1 MNKKTII
8 AEYFQMWVKK
18 DFKQLPE
25 IFSSDI
31 CYTEC
36 YGPRYVGLPE
46 VQAWIRHKSAEQTV
60 LEWRIDNITL
70 AGDQSFVKWFF
81 KAHEKT
87 TYEFDGISVIQ
98 WAKNN
103 QILRIDEYQ
112 SKSEHIRPYQNS

>member
-36 YGPRYVGLPE
+36 YGPRYVGLSE

-70 AGDQSFVKWFF
+70 AGDQSFVK
-81 KAHEKT
+81 
-87 TYEFDGISVIQ
+87 
-98 WAKNN
+98 
-103 QILRIDEYQ
+103 
-112 SKSEHIRPYQNS
+112 